1 MEDAV
6 RVAAHRDLY
15 DLEREAPV
23 LRGARCTECDTV
35 YFPPMTIGCEVC
47 GALESALS
55 PAPLETTG
63 VIHSVATVH
72 RHHGHDI
79 EAPFTMAEIQ
89 LDAGPLIH
97 ATMVEVVEPDVIG
110 RRVAA
115 RFVVARQDDDGND
128 VVEPRFEV
136 VAA

>member
-1 MEDAV
+1 V
-6 RVAAHRDLY
+6 KVAAHRDLY
-15 DLEREAPV
+15 DPDQEAPV
-23 LRGARCTECDTV
+23 LRGGRCVQCATV

-47 GALESALS
+47 GALESALA
-55 PAPLETTG
+55 PVPLETTG

-72 RHHGHDI
+72 LYHGSDI
-79 EAPFTMAEIQ
+79 AAPFTMAEIQ

-97 ATMVEVVEPDVIG
+97 ATMTDVVDPDVIG

-115 RFVVARQDDDGND
+115 RFVLTGRQDDDGND

-136 VAA
+136 VA

>member
-1 MEDAV
+1 
-6 RVAAHRDLY
+6 
-15 DLEREAPV
+15 
-23 LRGARCTECDTV
+23 
-35 YFPPMTIGCEVC
+35 
-47 GALESALS
+47 
-55 PAPLETTG
+55 
-63 VIHSVATVH
+63 
-72 RHHGHDI
+72 
-79 EAPFTMAEIQ
+79 MAEIQ